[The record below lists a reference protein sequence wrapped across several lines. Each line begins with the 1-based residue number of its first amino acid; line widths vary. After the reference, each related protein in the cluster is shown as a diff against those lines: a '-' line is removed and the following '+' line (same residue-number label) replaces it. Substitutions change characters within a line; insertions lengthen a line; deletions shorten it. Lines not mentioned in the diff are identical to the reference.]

1 VTLDSLIVMRKELI
15 ELFGNKHSLRGAAI
29 QAGVVILVMGVL
41 VPVRHDAAWLTTA
54 TNAVSYIFF
63 PAAIAAAV
71 AADSFAGERERKTL
85 ETLLA
90 TPLSDESIFWG
101 KTATA
106 ALFAVSIAFCSLLVG
121 VVTVNVWTGPTELFF
136 PGFGLFALVL
146 AAALSAAFFSA
157 ALAVVISIYVPVAR
171 SAQQI
176 ASMLSMFVAAIA
188 ITALRTTDV
197 SLNNEALLRV
207 DILLLSL
214 GAIAL
219 MAALRV
225 FRRDKIFE
233 QQ

>member
-1 VTLDSLIVMRKELI
+1 
-15 ELFGNKHSLRGAAI
+15 
-29 QAGVVILVMGVL
+29 
-41 VPVRHDAAWLTTA
+41 
-54 TNAVSYIFF
+54 
-63 PAAIAAAV
+63 
-71 AADSFAGERERKTL
+71 L